1 MPHLD
6 PLRTA
11 ELQLLFGAL
20 PDAVLIADRN
30 GRLEFLNPAAEHLT
44 RHTQQDAEGKPLAG
58 ILPLGSDIDAAPLE
72 NPAATCIR
80 EGSSRGP
87 FVAKLLTGPVRGRVV
102 EVSAA
107 PLRNSDATVDG
118 AILIVR
124 DVTRARLQARRLA
137 HRATHDPLT
146 GLVNRAEFERRLGRA
161 LAGATQRQSE
171 HVVGFMDL
179 DGFKRINDTCGHLAG
194 DELLRQLSAVIAT
207 RIRARDTVARL
218 GGDEFGIL
226 MEHCT
231 PAEGA
236 RIGDDIRRAVAR
248 HTFACDGTLR
258 RVGVS
263 IGLVSL
269 LGQSSPVE
277 ALRLADLAC
286 YRAKHAGGNRVEV
299 HIAAEA
305 TDTQSGSWESDH
317 TGDAEQRG
325 SKDHKGSPR

>member
-20 PDAVLIADRN
+20 PDAVLIADGN

-107 PLRNSDATVDG
+107 PLRNSDARVDG

-146 GLVNRAEFERRLGRA
+146 GLVNRPEFERRLGRA
-161 LAGATQRQSE
+161 FAGATQRQSE
-171 HVVGFMDL
+171 HVVGFLDL
-179 DGFKRINDTCGHLAG
+179 DGFKRINDTCGHSAG

-286 YRAKHAGGNRVEV
+286 YRAKHGGGNRVEV
-299 HIAAEA
+299 
-305 TDTQSGSWESDH
+305 QGSWESDD